1 MVSVASGVVIV
12 MLASVLAPSVHGA
25 AAYCP
30 SRCVCD
36 DVKLHVTC
44 GEGELDVLPIALNPA
59 IERLVIKF
67 NRIKAIDSSIQFY
80 SDLTMLDLSY
90 NHLLGIPKSIFM
102 YQKRLLQLH
111 LNNNKISS
119 VGNKTFAGMDELRVL
134 NLRGNF
140 IEEITKGLFRA
151 LPKLEELN
159 LGENQIASLHP
170 EAFEGLTHLRILH
183 LDDNAI
189 NVIPTPSFR
198 PLRLLAELYLGLNT
212 LNQIQPGSFEGMQH
226 LRRLDVRGSML
237 VNLTIDTFRG
247 LENVRSL
254 DVSDNHLLKVPTVAL
269 SILTRLE
276 ELSIGQNVRSLDVS
290 DNHLLKVPTVAL
302 SILTRLEEL
311 SIGQNDF
318 EVIPE
323 GAFFGLSNLRKVSIS
338 GALNLQRIQSGAFAS
353 NTNLD
358 TIVIAS
364 NRMLAELDEGAFS
377 GLPHIENVILR
388 DNAIRT
394 FREELLPWKQLRN
407 FDISGNPLVCNCHMR
422 WMKDLLREKPI
433 ETEQSRVI
441 CQYPDR
447 FAGETLRE
455 ISSEMLGCHQR
466 QSKDRA
472 VVGVVLVASAAS
484 LTTFILV
491 AYRLRHRLVDVLGP
505 NWHNKR
511 NSLKEEKD
519 LEFVKS
525 FPEIE
530 YHQPNFN
537 IYTCNYQ
544 QMYHQ
549 KPPCPPQFQH
559 HIYE

>member
-1 MVSVASGVVIV
+1 MIQVRAFAIVVLI
-12 MLASVLAPSVHGA
+12 SVLAPPAIEA

-80 SDLTMLDLSY
+80 TELTMLDLSY
-90 NHLLGIPKSIFM
+90 NHLLGVPKSIFM

-119 VGNKTFAGMDELRVL
+119 IGNKTFAGMGELRVL

-140 IEEITKGLFRA
+140 IEEVAKSLFRA

-159 LGENQIASLHP
+159 LGENQISTLHP
-170 EAFEGLTHLRILH
+170 DAFDGLTNLRILH

-212 LNQIQPGSFEGMQH
+212 LNQIQPGSFEGLQH

-237 VNLTIDTFRG
+237 VNLTLDTFRG
-247 LENVRSL
+247 LENLRSL
-254 DVSDNHLLKVPTVAL
+254 DISDNHLLKVPTVAL
-269 SILTRLE
+269 SMLGRLE
-276 ELSIGQNVRSLDVS
+276 ELSL
-290 DNHLLKVPTVAL
+290 
-302 SILTRLEEL
+302 
-311 SIGQNDF
+311 GQNDF
-318 EVIPE
+318 EIIPE

-338 GALNLQRIQSGAFAS
+338 GALNLQRIQSGAFAA

-358 TIVIAS
+358 TVVIAS
-364 NRMLAELDEGAFS
+364 NRLLAELDEGAFS

-407 FDISGNPLVCNCHMR
+407 FDVSGNPLVCNCHMR

-433 ETEQSRVI
+433 ETEQNQVI
-441 CQYPDR
+441 CQYPER
-447 FAGETLRE
+447 FGGEALRE
-455 ISSEMLGCHQR
+455 ISSELLGCHQH
-466 QSKDRA
+466 QSDKDRA
-472 VVGVVLVASAAS
+472 VVGAVLVASAAS
-484 LTTFILV
+484 ITTFILV
-491 AYRLRHRLVDVLGP
+491 AYRLRHRLVDALGP

-519 LEFVKS
+519 LEFAKA

-544 QMYHQ
+544 QMCQ
-549 KPPCPPQFQH
+549 AKPMQHPAPQFQH
-559 HIYE
+559 HIYETPIPVSDL

>member
-1 MVSVASGVVIV
+1 MVSVTIGCVVIV
-12 MLASVLAPSVHGA
+12 TLVCVLAPTVVGGA

-30 SRCVCD
+30 TRCVCD

-102 YQKRLLQLH
+102 YQRRLLQLH
-111 LNNNKISS
+111 LNNNKIASI
-119 VGNKTFAGMDELRVL
+119 GNKTFAGMDELRVL

-140 IEEITKGLFRA
+140 IEEVTKGLFRA

-170 EAFEGLTHLRILH
+170 EAFDGLTHLRILH

-189 NVIPTPSFR
+189 NVIPTPSFA

-212 LNQIQPGSFEGMQH
+212 LNQIQPGSFEGLQH

-247 LENVRSL
+247 LE
-254 DVSDNHLLKVPTVAL
+254 
-269 SILTRLE
+269 
-276 ELSIGQNVRSLDVS
+276 NVRSLDVS

-338 GALNLQRIQSGAFAS
+338 GALNLRRIQSGAFAS

-364 NRMLAELDEGAFS
+364 NRLLAELDEGAFS

-422 WMKDLLREKPI
+422 WMKDLLREKLI

-441 CQYPDR
+441 CQYPER

-455 ISSEMLGCHQR
+455 ISPELLGCHQR
-466 QSKDRA
+466 QSKERA

-505 NWHNKR
+505 NLHNKR
-511 NSLKEEKD
+511 NTLKEEKD
-519 LEFVKS
+519 LEFAKS

-559 HIYE
+559 HIYETPIPVSDL

>member
-1 MVSVASGVVIV
+1 MNVIV
-12 MLASVLAPSVHGA
+12 MLVTLCSVFVPFEARA

-80 SDLTMLDLSY
+80 TELTMLDLSY

-102 YQKRLLQLH
+102 YQRRLLQLH

-119 VGNKTFAGMDELRVL
+119 IGNKTFAGMGDLRVL

-140 IEEITKGLFRA
+140 IEGVTKRLFAA
-151 LPKLEELN
+151 LPNLEELN
-159 LGENQIASLHP
+159 LGENQISSLHP
-170 EAFEGLTHLRILH
+170 DAFEGLTSLRILH

-189 NVIPTPSFR
+189 TSIPTPSFK

-212 LNQIQPGSFEGMQH
+212 LYQLQTGAFEGLQH

-254 DVSDNHLLKVPTVAL
+254 DISDNHLLKVPTVSL

-276 ELSIGQNVRSLDVS
+276 EL
-290 DNHLLKVPTVAL
+290 AL
-302 SILTRLEEL
+302 
-311 SIGQNDF
+311 GQNDF
-318 EVIPE
+318 DTIPE
-323 GAFFGLSNLRKVSIS
+323 GAFYGLANLRKVSIS

-353 NTNLD
+353 NPNLD

-364 NRMLAELDEGAFS
+364 NRLLAELDEGAFA
-377 GLPHIENVILR
+377 GLPHIDNVILR

-407 FDISGNPLVCNCHMR
+407 FDVSGNPLACNCHMR
-422 WMKDLLREKPI
+422 WMKDLLRAKPI
-433 ETEQSRVI
+433 ETEQNQVI

-447 FAGETLRE
+447 FAGEPLRE
-455 ISSEMLGCHQR
+455 ISSELLGCHLR
-466 QSKDRA
+466 PSKDRA
-472 VVGVVLVASAAS
+472 VVGAVLVASAAS

-491 AYRLRHRLVDVLGP
+491 AYRLRHRLVDVLGGP
-505 NWHNKR
+505 EWHNKR
-511 NSLKEEKD
+511 NALKEEKD
-519 LEFVKS
+519 LEFAKAY
-525 FPEIE
+525 PEIE
-530 YHQPNFN
+530 YHQPNYN

-544 QMYHQ
+544 QTYAT
-549 KPPCPPQFQH
+549 KPSPQHQFQQ
-559 HIYE
+559 HIYETPIPVSDL

>member
-1 MVSVASGVVIV
+1 MARSVLLVIV
-12 MLASVLAPSVHGA
+12 AMWCVLAPSVIA
-25 AAYCP
+25 APGSRGYCP

-80 SDLTMLDLSY
+80 TELTMLDLSY
-90 NHLLGIPKSIFM
+90 NHLLGIPKSIFV
-102 YQKRLLQLH
+102 YQRRLLQLH
-111 LNNNKISS
+111 LNNNKISAI
-119 VGNKTFAGMDELRVL
+119 GNKTFAGMDELRVL

-140 IEEITKGLFRA
+140 IESVTKRLFA
-151 LPKLEELN
+151 SLSKLEELN
-159 LGENQIASLHP
+159 LGENQISTLHP
-170 EAFEGLTHLRILH
+170 DAFEGLTSLRILH

-189 NVIPTPSFR
+189 NTIPTPSFR

-212 LNQIQPGSFEGMQH
+212 LYSIQTGAFEGLQH

-269 SILTRLE
+269 SILSRLE
-276 ELSIGQNVRSLDVS
+276 EL
-290 DNHLLKVPTVAL
+290 A
-302 SILTRLEEL
+302 
-311 SIGQNDF
+311 IGQNDF
-318 EVIPE
+318 ETIPE
-323 GAFFGLSNLRKVSIS
+323 GAFYGLANLRKVSVT
-338 GALNLQRIQSGAFAS
+338 GALNLQRIQAGAFAS
-353 NTNLD
+353 NPNLD

-364 NRMLAELDEGAFS
+364 NRLLSELDEGAFA

-422 WMKDLLREKPI
+422 WMKDLLRSKPEI
-433 ETEQSRVI
+433 ETEQSQVI
-441 CQYPDR
+441 CQHPER
-447 FAGETLRE
+447 FAGEPLRE
-455 ISSEMLGCHQR
+455 ISSELLGCHQR
-466 QSKDRA
+466 PSKDRA
-472 VVGVVLVASAAS
+472 VVGAVLVASAAS

-505 NWHNKR
+505 EWHNKR

-519 LEFVKS
+519 LEFGKAY
-525 FPEIE
+525 PEIE
-530 YHQPNFN
+530 YHQPNYN

-544 QMYHQ
+544 QMYAGKLHYQ
-549 KPPCPPQFQH
+549 HPAQPQQPQPQSQQYQQEQ
-559 HIYE
+559 HIYETPIPVSDL

>member
-1 MVSVASGVVIV
+1 MGSVKNFCAVVGL
-12 MLASVLAPSVHGA
+12 LACVLAPTASGA

-90 NHLLGIPKSIFM
+90 NHLLGLPKSIFR

-111 LNNNKISS
+111 LNNNKIASI
-119 VGNKTFAGMDELRVL
+119 GNKTFAGMDELRVL

-140 IEEITKGLFRA
+140 IEEVTQGLFRA

-159 LGENQIASLHP
+159 LGENQIATLHP
-170 EAFEGLTHLRILH
+170 EAFEGLPHLRILH

-189 NVIPTPSFR
+189 NVIPTPSFA

-212 LNQIQPGSFEGMQH
+212 LNQIQPGSFAGLQH

-276 ELSIGQNVRSLDVS
+276 EL
-290 DNHLLKVPTVAL
+290 A
-302 SILTRLEEL
+302 
-311 SIGQNDF
+311 IGQNDF

-323 GAFFGLSNLRKVSIS
+323 GAFFGLANLRKVSIS
-338 GALNLQRIQSGAFAS
+338 GALNLRRIQSGAFAS

-364 NRMLAELDEGAFS
+364 NRLLEELDEGAFA

-388 DNAIRT
+388 DNGFRT

-407 FDISGNPLVCNCHMR
+407 FDVSGNPLACNCHLR
-422 WMKDLLREKPI
+422 WMKDLLRDRPEL
-433 ETEQSRVI
+433 ETEQSQVI
-441 CQYPDR
+441 CQYPER
-447 FAGETLRE
+447 FAGEALRE
-455 ISSEMLGCHQR
+455 ISSELLGCHQH
-466 QSKDRA
+466 QSRERA

-484 LTTFILV
+484 LTTFVLV

-511 NSLKEEKD
+511 NALREEKD
-519 LEFVKS
+519 LEFAKS

-544 QMYHQ
+544 QTYQ
-549 KPPCPPQFQH
+549 KAPCPAQFQH
-559 HIYE
+559 HIYETPIPVSDL

>member
-1 MVSVASGVVIV
+1 MISVQVVIV
-12 MLASVLAPSVHGA
+12 MLAGVFVPFVAGA

-119 VGNKTFAGMDELRVL
+119 IGNKTFAGMDELRVL

-140 IEEITKGLFRA
+140 IEEVTKGLFKA

-159 LGENQIASLHP
+159 LGENQIGSLHP
-170 EAFEGLTHLRILH
+170 DAFAGLTNLRILH

-212 LNQIQPGSFEGMQH
+212 LNQMQIGSFEGLQH

-247 LENVRSL
+247 LENLRSL
-254 DVSDNHLLKVPTVAL
+254 DISDNHLLKVPTVAL
-269 SILTRLE
+269 SIL
-276 ELSIGQNVRSLDVS
+276 
-290 DNHLLKVPTVAL
+290 H
-302 SILTRLEEL
+302 RLEEL

-318 EVIPE
+318 EIIPE

-338 GALNLQRIQSGAFAS
+338 GALNLQLVQSGAFAS
-353 NTNLD
+353 NANLD
-358 TIVIAS
+358 TIVLSS
-364 NRMLAELDEGAFS
+364 NRLLAELDEGAFS

-394 FREELLPWKQLRN
+394 LREELLPWKQMRN
-407 FDISGNPLVCNCHMR
+407 FDISGNPLVCNCHLR
-422 WMKDLLREKPI
+422 WMKDLLREKPV
-433 ETEQSRVI
+433 ETEQSQVI
-441 CQYPDR
+441 CQYPER
-447 FAGETLRE
+447 FAGVTLRE
-455 ISSEMLGCHQR
+455 ISSELLGCHQR

-472 VVGVVLVASAAS
+472 VVGVVLVATAAS
-484 LTTFILV
+484 LTTFVLV
-491 AYRLRHRLVDVLGP
+491 AYRLRHRLVDALGP

-519 LEFVKS
+519 MEYVKA

-544 QMYHQ
+544 QMYQH
-549 KPPCPPQFQH
+549 KAPGSPQY
-559 HIYE
+559 HIYEMPIPVSDL